1 MPAPS
6 ILYELFQ
13 PTGLEMAT
21 LTRFTFDLKR
31 SLLQFVI
38 GISYLAT
45 LSNSAGA
52 EPYLPLGDGVVLA
65 RVATSGDGELQTL
78 RRRLIAEPGS
88 AATAVTL
95 ARRYLRLNRAEGDP
109 RYLGYAQAVLRPWWT
124 KPRAPAD
131 IVLVRS
137 HLRAR
142 RHLFDAAL
150 ADLDRVLADRP
161 GQPQALLSRAFILQ
175 SRGRA
180 ADALADCRKLARRV
194 RSLATAV
201 CLARMESLTGQS
213 AQADR
218 RLAQALANDQA
229 RDRAG
234 DPAVRLW
241 ALTNHAEIARS
252 RGDTPRAEKLFRAA
266 MALDRRDTY
275 LLDAYADLLLDLG
288 RPKEVYDLFADDAR
302 ADGHLLRLALA
313 SRRLDGKDARRH
325 IKTLAARF
333 AAARR
338 RGDALHLREEAR
350 FELALRANPGRA
362 LTLALDNWRQQR
374 EPADARIVLEAAH
387 AAGTP
392 AKAAG
397 VLDWLDRSGI
407 EDHHLD
413 ALAAKI
419 RRVSG

>member
-6 ILYELFQ
+6 FSCNSFKHA
-13 PTGLEMAT
+13 GLEMAT

-38 GISYLAT
+38 GISYIAT
-45 LSNSAGA
+45 LSSSAGA
-52 EPYLPLGDGVVLA
+52 EPYLPDNDNAVLV
-65 RVATSGDGELQTL
+65 RLDTSGDSELQTL

-218 RLAQALANDQA
+218 RLAQALAKDQA
-229 RDRAG
+229 RDRG
-234 DPAVRLW
+234 RDPAVRLW
-241 ALTNHAEIARS
+241 ALTNHGEIAWL

-266 MALDRRDTY
+266 MALDKRDTY
-275 LLDAYADLLLDLG
+275 LLDAYADLLLDLD

-313 SRRLDGKDARRH
+313 SRRLDGKDARPH

-350 FELALRANPGRA
+350 FELGLRANPGRA
-362 LTLALDNWRQQR
+362 LILALDNWRQQR